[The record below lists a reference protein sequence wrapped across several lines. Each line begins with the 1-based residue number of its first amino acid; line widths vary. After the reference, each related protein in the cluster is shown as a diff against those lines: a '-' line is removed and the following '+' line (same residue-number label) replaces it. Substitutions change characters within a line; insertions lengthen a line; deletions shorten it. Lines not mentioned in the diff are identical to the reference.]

1 MNTKVNNELTARPLS
16 PKLRHIGPVWTRLLL
31 LVTLFD
37 GREAQAQMPMGIIE
51 GHLAA
56 FENSTLQVNLANGKQ
71 IQCAVDGRTFVD
83 RQRRRLTLN
92 DLKIGDFLELVTERH
107 SPARPC
113 FARMIHLAEEGLR
126 FGGRDRVGQVTRA
139 TETISPRGNVH
150 LAGVVRDVQANS
162 LELRTK
168 QDGTLRL
175 RLRPDTQFVQDG
187 LPVKK
192 EDLDRQ
198 LRVSV
203 RCGYALD
210 GELEAYQIVWGS
222 ILPRTPVP

>member
-1 MNTKVNNELTARPLS
+1 MQHSSPCLRRIGLAR
-16 PKLRHIGPVWTRLLL
+16 LRLFLLL
-31 LVTLFD
+31 TLVAGL
-37 GREAQAQMPMGIIE
+37 ALQAQMPMGIIE
-51 GHLAA
+51 GRLLGL
-56 FENSTLQVNLANGKQ
+56 ENSILQLELANGKQ
-71 IQCAVDGRTFVD
+71 LQCAVDSRTFVD

-107 SPARPC
+107 SPSRPC
-113 FARMIHLAEEGLR
+113 FARMIHLAAEGLR

-150 LAGVVRDVQANS
+150 LAGVVRDLQTNV

-168 QDGTLRL
+168 QDGNLRL

-187 LPVKK
+187 LPVTR
-192 EDLDRQ
+192 EDLNLQ

-203 RCGYALD
+203 RCGYALN
-210 GELEAYQIVWGS
+210 GELEVYQIVWGS
-222 ILPRTPVP
+222 ILPRAPLP

>member
-1 MNTKVNNELTARPLS
+1 MNKKVNNGLTAHPFS
-16 PKLRHIGPVWTRLLL
+16 PKLRRIGPVWTRLLL
-31 LVTLFD
+31 LVTLISAHPLFS
-37 GREAQAQMPMGIIE
+37 QMPLGIIE
-51 GHLAA
+51 GRLSA
-56 FENSTLQVNLANGKQ
+56 FENSTLQVDMANGKQ
-71 IQCAVDGRTFVD
+71 IRCAVDSRTFVD

-150 LAGVVRDVQANS
+150 LAGMVRDVQTNS

-187 LPVKK
+187 LPVTK
-192 EDLDRQ
+192 EALDRQ

-222 ILPRTPVP
+222 ILPRTPLP

>member
-1 MNTKVNNELTARPLS
+1 VSKRYPS
-16 PKLRHIGPVWTRLLL
+16 PDFRRHGRLWPLLL
-31 LVTLFD
+31 LLLTLWLPLP
-37 GREAQAQMPMGIIE
+37 GAAQMPLGIIE
-51 GHLAA
+51 GRLVA
-56 FENSTLQVNLANGKQ
+56 FENSILQVNLASGKQ
-71 IQCAVDGRTFVD
+71 IQCAVDSRTFVD

-107 SPARPC
+107 SPTRPC
-113 FARMIHLAEEGLR
+113 FARMIHLAEDGLR
-126 FGGRDRVGQVTRA
+126 FAGRDRVGQVTRA

-150 LAGVVRDVQANS
+150 LAGVVRDVQPHS

-187 LPVKK
+187 LPVKR
-192 EDLDRQ
+192 EDLPPW

-210 GELEAYQIVWGS
+210 GELEVYQVVWGG
-222 ILPRTPVP
+222 ILPRSPLP